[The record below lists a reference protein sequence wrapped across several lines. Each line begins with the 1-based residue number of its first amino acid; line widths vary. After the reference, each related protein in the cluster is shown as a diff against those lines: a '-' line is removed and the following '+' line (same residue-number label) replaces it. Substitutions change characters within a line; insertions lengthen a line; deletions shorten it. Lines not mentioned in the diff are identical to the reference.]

1 VNEEKLKKLGMWM
14 IVLAFILLIMLSN
27 LLLPNHDAA
36 EAVGSLFGILIILY
50 AAMKVYTRNKDEYL
64 KSKAIFV
71 IGILAILWT
80 LSVIIK
86 ELIEQRN
93 LQGTVKNVES
103 LITGNTSNIIPQNQ
117 STNVKVPGYSD
128 SQTDIATKVL
138 NQLVE
143 VGIPYAKRTEENYRQ
158 VALISESGILD
169 SKIYT
174 SKSYLEQSQRSLVRL
189 SQLVSE
195 QKIIFEEMILAQ
207 EKAIT
212 NMKVD
217 DNFKSKALAG
227 LKKGESENRT
237 LLDAQLK
244 VSRQVINNIQTI
256 LNLASSNFGKTKVIQ
271 NTVDFGNQADN
282 QIYLNTFNELQNA
295 IKEEAKYLELRQALQ
310 NKNLQKLKELAN

>member
-1 VNEEKLKKLGMWM
+1 VNEEKLKKLGMWL

-71 IGILAILWT
+71 IGILAMLWT

-158 VALISESGILD
+158 VAQISESGILD

>member
-1 VNEEKLKKLGMWM
+1 M
-14 IVLAFILLIMLSN
+14 IVLAFILLIVLSN
-27 LLLPNHDAA
+27 LLLPNHDSA
-36 EAVGSLFGILIILY
+36 EAVGGLFGILIILY
-50 AAMKVYTRNKDEYL
+50 AAMKVYTRNKDDYL
-64 KSKAIFV
+64 KSKAIFA

-117 STNVKVPGYSD
+117 STNIKVPGYSD
-128 SQTDIATKVL
+128 SQTDIATKAL

-158 VALISESGILD
+158 VEQISESGILD

-174 SKSYLEQSQRSLVRL
+174 SKSYLEQSQRSLVKL

-195 QKIIFEEMILAQ
+195 QKIIFEEMIVAQ

-212 NMKVD
+212 NMKLD
-217 DNFKSKALAG
+217 DNIKSKALAG

-310 NKNLQKLKELAN
+310 NKNLQKLKEFSN